1 MKKMILQLHKHH
13 SRWAVLLVCL
23 LAVATNAAYAQTG
36 TVKGV
41 VKDETGAPMPGVSI
55 LVKGTPRGTTTDGDG
70 KYTLNVESADVLVF
84 TFIGYATQEIP
95 VGAQS
100 TIDLT
105 LEPAV
110 AELSEVVV
118 TGYQTQRRADVT
130 GAVASVSL
138 EQSKDIPGG
147 SAMQSLQGKVPGL
160 YITTSGAPNGRASQV
175 SIRGNNSLTVGSPL
189 YVIDGVPTTD
199 PNIFQNLDPNSIESM
214 DVLKDA
220 STASIYGSRAANG
233 VIVVTTKGGKE
244 ATSITFNSNVSV
256 QYNARRVKMMNT
268 EQMGEAYWRGAVN
281 DGPSVPMV
289 TPLYSFD
296 WNGDYSNPVLNKV
309 IPVPF
314 VGGDPNEPSGN
325 TNWQD
330 EVYKPAVVTSNSLT
344 ITSGTANTNVLAN
357 VAYYKNTGTVINND
371 FQRINGRLNSSIK
384 FFEGRL
390 KIGENLA
397 ISKAVETPVPTDL
410 GGASVIQLATVLQ
423 PIIPVHKLDGSYGG
437 PIGGGFSDRN
447 NPVHMSDIN
456 KDDKN
461 HEFQTFG
468 NMFAELEPI
477 DNLVLRSSFGVE
489 YSEMYNVNIERAFT
503 SPLPAR
509 TVNSLSIL
517 QQHNV
522 NWTWSNTAR
531 YQFSFSK
538 SRVTLLAGMEAIK
551 NKMVQLG
558 GTRQGFASEDVNYY
572 VLNAG
577 SGNVTNLGLQTGN
590 QLLSYFGN
598 VGYAYDD
605 KYLASVTLRYD
616 GSSKFGQNNKFGFF
630 PAASVGWVLSKEA
643 FMTNTKDF
651 LSNLKIRAGFGRM
664 GNQSTIA
671 DDSRFETFAANYGT
685 VAGSGNTQNTGS
697 AYDINGAGS
706 GTLPSGF
713 VKTRTANPNLKW
725 ETTTEINAGVDFG
738 FLDNKL
744 VGSFDYF
751 SRETKDIL
759 VTPPVI
765 GVAGEGSLKTVN
777 GATMKNKG
785 FELSLSYTGQVGKF
799 NYVINANASRAMDKV
814 TYVPSSVITS
824 YPNNAEKNITGRSVT
839 SVLGYVTDG
848 LFQSAEEVSNSP
860 TQPGKGLGRI
870 RYQDLNGDG
879 VINALDQTWL
889 GTTLP
894 AFTYGLNATVMYGN
908 WSLTITTRGV
918 QGVVVTD
925 ASKSYTDFLG
935 VSGVTVNHGT
945 RLLGA
950 WTPQNPNSKIPAI
963 STVNNNNEGRIS
975 DYDRVN
981 GSYFK
986 IQNTEL
992 AYTFPKAAVQKMK
1005 MTSLRIYGIADNYA
1019 LVYKRKGDKAFTGA
1033 DPENPGLTGVSTT
1046 TNLFYTRPI
1055 RFTLGVDVRF

>member
-1 MKKMILQLHKHH
+1 
-13 SRWAVLLVCL
+13 LLVWL
-23 LAVATNAAYAQTG
+23 IAFAANASFAQTS
-36 TVKGV
+36 TIAGV
-41 VKDETGAPMPGVSI
+41 VKDESGAAMPGVSI
-55 LVKGTPRGTTTDGDG
+55 LIKGTARGTTTDNDG
-70 KYTLNVESADVLVF
+70 KFVLSVDPSDVMVF
-84 TFIGYATQEIP
+84 SFIGYATQEVP
-95 VGAQS
+95 VGNQTSVNIA
-100 TIDLT
+100 
-105 LEPAV
+105 LEPSVSA
-110 AELSEVVV
+110 LSEVVV
-118 TGYQTQRRADVT
+118 TGYQTQRRSDVT

-175 SIRGNNSLTVGSPL
+175 NIRGNNSLTAGSPL

-199 PNIFQNLDPNSIESM
+199 PNVFQNLDPNAIESM

-233 VIVVTTKGGKE
+233 VIVVTTKAGKE
-244 ATSITFNSNVSV
+244 TTSLTFNSNVSV
-256 QYNARRVKMMNT
+256 QYNGRRVKMMNV
-268 EQMGEAYWRGAVN
+268 EQLGEAYWRGAVN
-281 DGPSVPMV
+281 DGPSVPMT

-309 IPVPF
+309 NVVPF
-314 VGGDPNEPSGN
+314 VGGDPNEPSGD
-325 TNWQD
+325 TNWQN
-330 EVYKPAVVTSNSLT
+330 EIFRPAVVTSNSLT
-344 ITSGTANTNVLAN
+344 LTSGTANTNVLAN
-357 VAYYKNTGTVINND
+357 IAHYKNSGTVLNND
-371 FQRINGRLNSSIK
+371 FQRINGRLNTSIK

-390 KIGENLA
+390 RIGENLA
-397 ISKAVETPVPTDL
+397 ISKAVETPVPVDL
-410 GGASVIQLATVLQ
+410 GGVSVIQLATILQ
-423 PIIPVHKLDGSYGG
+423 PIIPVKKLDGSYGG

-447 NPVHMSDIN
+447 NPVHISEIN

-468 NMFAELEPI
+468 NLYAELEPI
-477 DNLVLRSSFGVE
+477 DNLVLRTSFGLE
-489 YSEMYNVNIERAFT
+489 YGELYNVNIERAFT

-509 TVNSLSIL
+509 TLNSLSIL

-531 YQFSFSK
+531 YNFSFSK
-538 SRVTLLAGMEAIK
+538 SRMTFLAGMEAIK
-551 NKMVQLG
+551 NKMIQLG
-558 GTRQGFASEDVNYY
+558 GTRQAFASEDVNYY

-577 SGNVTNLGLQTGN
+577 SGNVSNLGTQTGN

-598 VGYAYDD
+598 VGYAYND

-616 GSSKFGQNNKFGFF
+616 GSSKFGQDNKFGFF
-630 PAASVGWVLSKEA
+630 PAASVGWVLTKES
-643 FMTNTKDF
+643 FMANTAGF

-671 DDSRFETFAANYGT
+671 DDARFETFAANYGT
-685 VAGSGNTQNTGS
+685 VAGVANTQNTGS
-697 AYDINGAGS
+697 AYDISGADS

-713 VKTRTANPNLKW
+713 VRTRTANNSLKW
-725 ETTTEINAGVDFG
+725 ETTQEINAGIDFG
-738 FLDNKL
+738 IIKNRIM
-744 VGSFDYF
+744 GSFDYF

-777 GATMKNKG
+777 GATMKNRG
-785 FELSLSYTGQVGKF
+785 FELSLSYNGQIGKF
-799 NYVINANASRAMDKV
+799 NYTINGNMSRAMDEV

-824 YPNNAEKNITGRSVT
+824 YPNNAEKNIQGRSIT

-848 LFQSAEEVSNSP
+848 LFESAEEVTNSP

-879 VINALDQTWL
+879 AINALDQTWL

-894 AFTYGLNATVMYGN
+894 AFTYGLNGTVSYGN

-918 QGVVVTD
+918 QGVIVTD
-925 ASKSYTDFLG
+925 ASKNITDFLG
-935 VSGVTVNHGT
+935 VAGVTVNHGV
-945 RLLGA
+945 RLLDA
-950 WTPQNPNSKIPAI
+950 WSPQNPTSKIPAI

-975 DYDRVN
+975 NYERVN

-992 AYTFPKAAVQKMK
+992 AYSLPKSVTDKMR
-1005 MTSLRIYGIADNYA
+1005 MTSFRIYGIADNF
-1019 LVYKRKGDKAFTGA
+1019 LLICQRNGDKAFTGA
-1033 DPENPGLTGVSTT
+1033 DPENPGANGAPTT

-1055 RFTLGVDVRF
+1055 RFTLGVDIRF